1 MRRLPYPGAASG
13 AELSRQARS
22 GIEPSRAWQAGR
34 GNSLTRVHITGRY
47 AARPQSLRCA
57 SLGGSAPRNTRY
69 VPRAPGP
76 ALRPA
81 AGPPQPKTGGCC
93 GRGCAATAMHLWPG
107 ASRRAWSGTPARPG
121 RLLRPG
127 FSPAGFTPRARSRPP
142 VRPRQA
148 GAPQHEHEQPSSQ
161 PRTAKQPVQRVEG
174 RTATTERASRHWP
187 PRLAPCSPRQGFAV
201 PACGRP

>member
-107 ASRRAWSGTPARPG
+107 ASRSMVKAPRPAPAVCCARASALRA
-121 RLLRPG
+121 LRPG
-127 FSPAGFTPRARSRPP
+127 LAAVLPSAPARRGLPNTNTSSRAANP
-142 VRPRQA
+142 
-148 GAPQHEHEQPSSQ
+148 EQPSSQ
-161 PRTAKQPVQRVEG
+161 SRGLRAVLPPPSG
-174 RTATTERASRHWP
+174 LHAT
-187 PRLAPCSPRQGFAV
+187 
-201 PACGRP
+201 GRPG

>member
-1 MRRLPYPGAASG
+1 MRRLPYPGASRRVR
-13 AELSRQARS
+13 RQARS

-34 GNSLTRVHITGRY
+34 GNSLARVHITGRY

-93 GRGCAATAMHLWPG
+93 GRGCAPPPKHHWPR
-107 ASRRAWSGTPARPG
+107 ASRSMVKAPRPAPAVCCARASALRA
-121 RLLRPG
+121 LRPG
-127 FSPAGFTPRARSRPP
+127 LAAVLPSAPAGRGLPNTNTNSRT
-142 VRPRQA
+142 
-148 GAPQHEHEQPSSQ
+148 
-161 PRTAKQPVQRVEG
+161 RTAKQPVQRSEG

-187 PRLAPCSPRQGFAV
+187 PRLAPCSPRQGQALTG
-201 PACGRP
+201 ARAARP